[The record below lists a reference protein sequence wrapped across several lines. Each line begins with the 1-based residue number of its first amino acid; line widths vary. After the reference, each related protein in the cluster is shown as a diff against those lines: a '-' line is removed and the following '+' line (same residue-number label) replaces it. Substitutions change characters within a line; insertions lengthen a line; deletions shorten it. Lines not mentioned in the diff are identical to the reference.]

1 MIRPNNFVPMP
12 PKSKKS
18 LFELSQNKRKMGTLI
33 TNNGISVSP
42 MQNTSAVS
50 SYRMN
55 GTQATSTPFIGTTV
69 QTLHVPV
76 TPLPVPTPATLT
88 QAPVTLIQ
96 APVTLIADPVTFTP
110 APVTFAPAP
119 VTFTPA
125 PRAST
130 PAPVTF
136 TPAPRAP
143 TPAPVTFTPAPRAP
157 TPAPV
162 TLTPSKLNGL
172 SSISITKAPA
182 RDTTD
187 ITTPAEVKEKKAYK
201 KLIAKIQSVHPDM
214 SHEES
219 MSGIVALRAANNG
232 TLTGMSMQDIITRVR
247 ENVRGKE
254 EETPMETETETETT
268 NSLPIGEEFEKII
281 NSPPPQPDLPA
292 PPNTSENTETL
303 YEINCKFCSRLF
315 KSSSETATQ
324 KVYDMHIQEHE
335 NETRTL
341 FEKEVPVSD
350 QPTEDDRPSGEQD
363 VASENYQEP
372 DPVKSEKSYCKPCTK
387 QFKSAKQYGLHQNT
401 EHAAE
406 IEFEKI
412 MSPP

>member
-42 MQNTSAVS
+42 MQNTPAVS

-55 GTQATSTPFIGTTV
+55 GTQATSTPFVGTTV

-88 QAPVTLIQ
+88 QTPVTLIQ

-110 APVTFAPAP
+110 APVTFA
-119 VTFTPA
+119 
-125 PRAST
+125 S
-130 PAPVTF
+130 
-136 TPAPRAP
+136 
-143 TPAPVTFTPAPRAP
+143 APVTFTPAPRAP

-187 ITTPAEVKEKKAYK
+187 ISTPTEVKEKKAYK

-214 SHEES
+214 SHEEA

-232 TLTGMSMQDIITRVR
+232 TLTGMSMQEIITRVR

-254 EETPMETETETETT
+254 EETPMETEPETETT

-281 NSPPPQPDLPA
+281 NSPPPQPELPA
-292 PPNTSENTETL
+292 PPNTTEKTETL

-363 VASENYQEP
+363 VASETYQEP

-387 QFKSAKQYGLHQNT
+387 QFKTAKQYGLHQNT